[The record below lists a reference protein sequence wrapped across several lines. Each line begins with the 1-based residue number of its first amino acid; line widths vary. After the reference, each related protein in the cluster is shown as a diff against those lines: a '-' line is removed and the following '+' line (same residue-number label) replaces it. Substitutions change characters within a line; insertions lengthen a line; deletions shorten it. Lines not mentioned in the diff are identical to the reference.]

1 MTDNSGMKATSLT
14 KLLIGIIL
22 LIAVLTITA
31 NWYLQDRLSSEIQTT
46 NSMKY
51 EASMSDSNLSK
62 AKALQTY
69 MTSHADD
76 VKRASEVVAE
86 SQTYTYQNQIIT
98 DLTSYASATGVAIL
112 EFSFPDKSASG
123 QKKASGTLKSV
134 SVEITLQKPLG
145 YTNFISF
152 LKYIEQNR
160 TKMQI
165 TDISIATNK
174 DNPRLIDSPTVG
186 LEVYVK

>member
-1 MTDNSGMKATSLT
+1 MTDTTGMKATSLT
-14 KLLIGIIL
+14 RLLVGIIL
-22 LIAVLTITA
+22 FIAVLTLFA

-62 AKALQTY
+62 AKALTTY
-69 MTSHADD
+69 MSTHADD

-86 SQTYTYQNQIIT
+86 TQTYTYQNQIIN
-98 DLTSYASATGVAIL
+98 DLTSYASSTGVSIL
-112 EFSFPDKSASG
+112 EFSFPDQSASG
-123 QKKASGTLKSV
+123 KKKTAGTLKSV
-134 SVEITLQKPLG
+134 SVEITLKKPLG
-145 YTNFISF
+145 YNNFISF
-152 LKYIEQNR
+152 LKYLEQNR

-165 TDISIATNK
+165 TDISIATSR

>member
-1 MTDNSGMKATSLT
+1 MTDTSGMKATNLT
-14 KLLIGIIL
+14 KILIGIIL
-22 LIAVLTITA
+22 LIASLTVTA
-31 NWYLQDRLSSEIQTT
+31 NWYLQDRLSAEIQTT

-62 AKALQTY
+62 AKALTTY
-69 MTSHADD
+69 MTTHADD

-98 DLTSYASATGVAIL
+98 DLTSYASSTGVSIL

-123 QKKASGTLKSV
+123 QKKTTTTLKSV

-145 YTNFISF
+145 YNNFISF